1 MKFFVVLVILL
12 HGEVSPKIFTY
23 RFVEFMEIETCDLF
37 LKTKKPEL
45 KESIE
50 NQFPVET
57 IHSSMMV
64 CMTQEEIN
72 AINQAK
78 QDSKWQELKHI

>member
-1 MKFFVVLVILL
+1 MKFFIVLVILL

-50 NQFPVET
+50 NQFPIET

-64 CMTQEEIN
+64 CMTAKEIDQ
-72 AINQAK
+72 INQSK
-78 QDSKWQELKHI
+78 QDSKWQEPKHI

>member
-37 LKTKKPEL
+37 LKTKKLEL
-45 KESIE
+45 KESVE

>member
-12 HGEVSPKIFTY
+12 HGEVSPKLFTY

-72 AINQAK
+72 ALNQVK
-78 QDSKWQELKHI
+78 QDSKWQEQKHI

>member
-1 MKFFVVLVILL
+1 MKFFLVLIILL
-12 HGEVSPKIFTY
+12 HGEVSPKLFTY
-23 RFVEFMEIETCDLF
+23 RFIDFTEIETCDLF
-37 LKTKKPEL
+37 LKTKKPQL

-72 AINQAK
+72 ALNQVK
-78 QDSKWQELKHI
+78 QDSKWQEQKHI

>member
-12 HGEVSPKIFTY
+12 HGEVSPKLFTY
-23 RFVEFMEIETCDLF
+23 RFIDFTEIETCDLF
-37 LKTKKPEL
+37 LKTKKLEL

-64 CMTQEEIN
+64 CMTAQEIDQ
-72 AINQAK
+72 INQSK
-78 QDSKWQELKHI
+78 QDNKWQEPKHI